1 LAERDFPA
9 EPEPRHRVPAGQA
22 LAVVLVALLVGSLL
36 NSDRLD
42 RTAHTQPY
50 GWQRTWATRLT
61 GPLQAVSHATRL
73 NLPRKVLSEAAG
85 TTDGPP
91 PDDTR
96 TVVTAPPLSP
106 VSPVS
111 PVSPDA
117 PTTTVAI
124 PVRIP
129 TATEPLKIHVA
140 GDSLMIPVG
149 PAILARFEDQPVTLT
164 EGYQAATG
172 LARPDVLNW
181 PAKLEADLA
190 SLDPDVV
197 LLGFGGNDAQ
207 GIAGPDG
214 PVALATPQWAAE
226 YQRRV
231 AQVLDAVEAEG
242 RTLYWMGLP
251 TTTADNI
258 ERAAPLMRKAI
269 ETELG
274 ARPWAHYVDTSAV
287 LAPDGY
293 AAYLPDDSGGQV
305 KVRQDDGVHL
315 TTAGATRAVVPLS
328 TELAKE
334 RNLTDP

>member
-1 LAERDFPA
+1 MAERDFPA
-9 EPEPRHRVPAGQA
+9 EPEPRHRVPAGKA
-22 LAVVLVALLVGSLL
+22 LAVMLIALLVGSLL
-36 NSDRLD
+36 NADRLD

-50 GWQRTWATRLT
+50 GWQRTWALRLT
-61 GPLQAVSHATRL
+61 GPIQAVSHATRL
-73 NLPRKVLSEAAG
+73 HLPRKVLSEAAG

-96 TVVTAPPLSP
+96 TVVTAPTLK
-106 VSPVS
+106 
-111 PVSPDA
+111 PDA
-117 PTTTVAI
+117 PTTTVALD
-124 PVRIP
+124 VRIP
-129 TATEPLKIHVA
+129 TAAEPLKVHVA

-149 PAILARFEDQPVTLT
+149 PAVLARFEDQPITLT
-164 EGYQAATG
+164 EGYKAATG

-190 SLDPDVV
+190 AQDPDVV

-207 GIAGPDG
+207 GISGPDG
-214 PVALATPQWAAE
+214 PIALATPEWAAE

-258 ERAAPLMRKAI
+258 ERAAPLMRKAT
-269 ETELG
+269 ETEIA

-287 LAPDGY
+287 LAPEGY
-293 AAYLPDDSGGQV
+293 TAYLPDDSGSQV

-315 TTAGATRAVVPLS
+315 TTAGATRAVVPLC

-334 RNLTDP
+334 RELTET